1 MDLEVSEPID
11 FSSGDHQHLV
21 RKAADS
27 NTQIKSGQTYT
38 TSPSE
43 PRKTRRSTHSK
54 TRERADT
61 YVVQISDETTPND
74 SSNLANPFSD
84 ASVRRA
90 FIIKV
95 FLILSA
101 QLVVTGAIV
110 SIFIFWPAFFVVLI
124 VLACCGKLRRK
135 VPANYILL
143 GLFRRPA
150 GEVQSHPSSPQT
162 TVRMRLH
169 FYSPGLEDAFLAF
182 AADQRVSQGSGLAPG
197 GGALPAGER
206 RPSATACSTCPLCWS
221 LTGRLG
227 ASLLPSLSHPLA
239 GAPAGSQRP
248 PLSPTAPAP
257 AAFRP
262 GTRPRPR
269 SSRLAPTGAAPRS
282 VESCPRAHP
291 RLERPPLSSLT
302 VLQGLLLGAIS
313 VFYNA
318 EEVLW
323 ATAATA
329 LVTLSLTLFALQT
342 KWDFTMLNGM
352 LFVLLFVLIIYG
364 ILLLFIRSYW
374 LHLLYA
380 GLGTIVFSLYLVMD
394 VQLMVGGRHHHS
406 DLDPEEYVFAALN
419 IYLDIINLFLF
430 ILQLI
435 GLAR

>member
-11 FSSGDHQHLV
+11 LSSGDHQHLV

-27 NTQIKSGQTYT
+27 NVQIKSSQSYT

-43 PRKTRRSTHSK
+43 PQKTRRNPHSK
-54 TRERADT
+54 TKERADS

-74 SSNLANPFSD
+74 SNNLANPFSD
-84 ASVRRA
+84 SSVRRA

-110 SIFIFWPAFFVVLI
+110 SLFIFWKGLKSWVLMNAWFTYAILPAFFVVLI
-124 VLACCGKLRRK
+124 VLACCGKLRRQ

-143 GLFRRPA
+143 GLF
-150 GEVQSHPSSPQT
+150 
-162 TVRMRLH
+162 
-169 FYSPGLEDAFLAF
+169 
-182 AADQRVSQGSGLAPG
+182 
-197 GGALPAGER
+197 
-206 RPSATACSTCPLCWS
+206 
-221 LTGRLG
+221 
-227 ASLLPSLSHPLA
+227 
-239 GAPAGSQRP
+239 
-248 PLSPTAPAP
+248 
-257 AAFRP
+257 
-262 GTRPRPR
+262 
-269 SSRLAPTGAAPRS
+269 
-282 VESCPRAHP
+282 
-291 RLERPPLSSLT
+291 T
-302 VLQGLLLGAIS
+302 VLQGLLLGAVS

-329 LVTLSLTLFALQT
+329 VVTLSLTLFALQT

-380 GLGTIVFSLYLVMD
+380 GLGTIIFSLYLVMD

-406 DLDPEEYVFAALN
+406 DLHPEEYIFAALN

-435 GLAR
+435 GLGR